1 MPQVFQDPEQRPL
14 FLLGSTTHGAFRT
27 HPFSVTHAG
36 HGQCVFGQ
44 PQQQEQELGEVL
56 GDCSAAQQPS
66 STTSSSTGAVRGHH
80 NHTAGTAGRQQQE
93 PGQQLHQQQQQQQQR
108 RERLRVVLAS
118 LASLQELQPDVTL
131 SAEALAGQL
140 LVKLTVNCCANP
152 LSALLRCKNG
162 GLNDNPPVQQ
172 LQALLV
178 AECKAV
184 FGDALPGTCE
194 ELLAHV
200 QHVVS
205 FNASNYNSMLQ
216 SVLSGHVTEVEYL
229 NGYVVQQGR
238 RAGVPTPVNEL
249 LCTLVQGVEAVPE
262 HYRAAALTP
271 HPTPS

>member
-1 MPQVFQDPEQRPL
+1 MFPDPGQRPL

-27 HPFSVTHAG
+27 NFFSVTHAG

-44 PQQQEQELGEVL
+44 PQQQEQELGAIPVDGSDTQQAL
-56 GDCSAAQQPS
+56 NSA
-66 STTSSSTGAVRGHH
+66 SSSSSSMVAANGVPDHTTKPSGA
-80 NHTAGTAGRQQQE
+80 AGR
-93 PGQQLHQQQQQQQQR
+93 HQQDSGQDLEQQR
-108 RERLRVVLAS
+108 QHRQRLREVLAS
-118 LASLQELQPDVTL
+118 LASLQELQPDVSL

-140 LVKLTVNCCANP
+140 LVKLVVNCCANP

-172 LQALLV
+172 LQAQLV

-184 FGDALPGTCE
+184 FGGALPGTCE

-200 QHVVS
+200 QHVVA

-216 SVLSGHVTEVEYL
+216 SVLHGHVTEVEYL
-229 NGYVVQQGR
+229 NGYVVQQGS
-238 RAGVPTPVNEL
+238 RAGVATPVNQL

-271 HPTPS
+271 HPTP